1 MSFEAEAG
9 IAAVRWHSCDESSGL
24 PTRLDRAAFEL
35 RNGAVPQ
42 GFAAAA
48 LRHSHHGLAAAG
60 DFALRHAHQLAMN
73 ALSLLVPA
81 AAVLSLSRIGASLTP
96 AAALL
101 RVAGCV
107 GGCSLLAACVG
118 ADPAA
123 SGQDPGNPP
132 AASANAPD
140 SAAISSGRAI
150 ASPARDGNI
159 AIREEFDAAVKQN
172 SAEAFELFV
181 LRHPDHP
188 LAKEARQRIA
198 QLRGEMNSK

>member
-9 IAAVRWHSCDESSGL
+9 MAAVRWHSSDESIGL

-35 RNGAVPQ
+35 RSGAVPQ
-42 GFAAAA
+42 GFAAA

-81 AAVLSLSRIGASLTP
+81 AAAPSLSRIGASLTP

-140 SAAISSGRAI
+140 SAATSSGRAI

-172 SAEAFELFV
+172 SAEAFELFM

-188 LAKEARQRIA
+188 LAKEARQRMA
-198 QLRGEMNSK
+198 QLRGETNSK